1 MLAVLLVRCLKS
13 FVTLEQYDAF
23 VRFSQDQIE
32 KKLSEAPLSCKY
44 VCIQLCVCASMPVC
58 QCASVLLVDSVQ
70 NFCAI
75 IYSIWIWGQYA
86 GIGLH
91 KNTQMTAYMI
101 YFFNSMLYYIPVYKV
116 ELSCNP

>member
-1 MLAVLLVRCLKS
+1 MLAVLLVQCVKS

-44 VCIQLCVCASMPVC
+44 VCIQLCVCAS
-58 QCASVLLVDSVQ
+58 VLLVDSVQ

-75 IYSIWIWGQYA
+75 IYSIWIWGRYA

-101 YFFNSMLYYIPVYKV
+101 YLFNSMLYYIPVYKLKFFV